1 LSFPCNQE
9 WGEEGAVNYTSA
21 FASRS
26 EQNAEAQV
34 TAVLLATYT
43 MQH

>member
-9 WGEEGAVNYTSA
+9 WSEEGTVNYTSA
-21 FASRS
+21 LSS
-26 EQNAEAQV
+26 HTQQNAEAQV
-34 TAVLLATYT
+34 TTVLLATYT